1 MGRLLRCCWA
11 VDLLVVM
18 SWAGGERAL
27 EKREGRREIPAA
39 FGVLALSW

>member
-1 MGRLLRCCWA
+1 LLLWCE
-11 VDLLVVM
+11 VDLQ
-18 SWAGGERAL
+18 AGGERAL